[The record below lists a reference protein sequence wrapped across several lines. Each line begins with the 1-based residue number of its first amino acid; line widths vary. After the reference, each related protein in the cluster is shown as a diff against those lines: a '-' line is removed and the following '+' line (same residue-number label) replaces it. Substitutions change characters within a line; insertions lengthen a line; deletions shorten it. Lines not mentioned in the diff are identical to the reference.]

1 MANFVYIATSLDGYI
16 AGPDGELDWLM
27 TFPNPEKSDFGF
39 AKFIKKIDAL
49 VMGRKTFEKV
59 VSFGGNWPYPK
70 PVFVLSNTLK
80 TIPQHLEGK
89 AEIISGDLRRVV
101 ADLNDR
107 WFTNLYIDGGQT
119 VQSFMQA
126 GLVDELIISRIPIIL
141 GGGIPLFGKLDEPQR
156 FELIETEEYKN
167 GITKTW
173 HRRVR

>member
-27 TFPNPEKSDFGF
+27 NFPNPEKSDFGF

-70 PVFVLSNTLK
+70 PVFVLTSTLRQ
-80 TIPQHLEGK
+80 IPEHLEGK
-89 AEIISGDLRRVV
+89 VELVNGDLRAIVN
-101 ADLNDR
+101 DLNDR
-107 WFTNLYIDGGQT
+107 WFKNLYIDGGTT

-126 GLVDELIISRIPIIL
+126 GLVDELIISRIPILL
-141 GGGIPLFGKLDEPQR
+141 GNGIPLFGKLNQPQM
-156 FELIETEEYKN
+156 FELVKNEEFKN
-167 GITKTW
+167 GITKTTYTKKK
-173 HRRVR
+173 